1 MLETGSMSALPAQ
14 TATYEQPAVLLR
26 RRYPLRARAA
36 IIVASAAAL
45 WALIGLAGW
54 FLYRLVA

>member
-1 MLETGSMSALPAQ
+1 MSALPAQ

-36 IIVASAAAL
+36 IIIASAAAL